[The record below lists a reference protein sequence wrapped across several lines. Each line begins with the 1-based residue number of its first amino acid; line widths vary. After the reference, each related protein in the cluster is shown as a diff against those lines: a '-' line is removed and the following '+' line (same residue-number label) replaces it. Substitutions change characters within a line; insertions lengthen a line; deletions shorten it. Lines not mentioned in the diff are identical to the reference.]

1 MTSLA
6 AIPAFG
12 ALGAAALDALGADS
26 RAARYPAGT
35 VVRPDGAVVLL
46 LAGTMVVDVTAASG
60 ARVWPARWEGPV
72 IVDKASVLG
81 GAVPPAELLATTAC
95 RVRLL
100 PRSRFLRLLDE
111 EPAVRRHIVARLAGE
126 ALDQRHRVAQAATAP
141 ALVRVAAWLDAAV
154 TWRGSQEELA
164 HLLGLSRVT
173 VNRALARLAAAGAVR
188 RERYGIVVV
197 DRDRLRGFGDR
208 GLPQELGH
216 QGGDLGGIV
225 Q

>member
-6 AIPAFG
+6 AIPAFT

-26 RAARYPAGT
+26 RPVRYRAGT
-35 VVRPDGAVVLL
+35 VVRPGGAVVLL

-81 GAVPPAELLATTAC
+81 GAVPPEELLATTAC

-111 EPAVRRHIVARLAGE
+111 EPMVRRHIIARLARE
-126 ALDQRHRVAQAATAP
+126 ALEQRHRVAQAATVP
-141 ALVRVAAWLDAAV
+141 AVARVAAWLDGAPA
-154 TWRGSQEELA
+154 WRGSQEELA

-188 RERYGIVVV
+188 RVRHGVVV
-197 DRDRLRGFGDR
+197 LDRDQLRSFGR
-208 GLPQELGH
+208 
-216 QGGDLGGIV
+216 
-225 Q
+225 